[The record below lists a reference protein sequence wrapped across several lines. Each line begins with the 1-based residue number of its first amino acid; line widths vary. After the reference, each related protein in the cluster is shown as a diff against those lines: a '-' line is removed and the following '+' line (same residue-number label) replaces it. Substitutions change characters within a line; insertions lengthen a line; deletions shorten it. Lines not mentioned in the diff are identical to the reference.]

1 VKTTI
6 ESYKSRAGRIDV
18 SELDFGAFERDPLDP
33 EALRCL
39 TYMHDVELNTVCYL
53 RELLMTSA
61 HRDPEVTWF
70 LSCWVWEEMW
80 HGDAIGRVLLA
91 HGIPAGPERVRD
103 RLTRRRRRDA
113 FQLAK
118 EALYSALIGEDFVA
132 IHMAWGAINEWSAQA
147 AYARLMQRAD
157 HPVLSELLRQI
168 MRQEG
173 RHADFYASQAT
184 SRLAARRRTR
194 RLTRFTVQRFWE
206 TVGSDIMPPAEVAF
220 VVDYLFSGA
229 EGRSMAERI
238 DRRVDRLPGL
248 EGLGLAER
256 TVDRHLARPG
266 SLGSSSEVASA
277 TGSYSAGAAGSES
290 PSSWSSIDRA
300 AVRPASMAGSDRL
313 KSK

>member
-1 VKTTI
+1 MRTTI

-18 SELDFGAFERDPLDP
+18 SGLDFGSFERQPLDP

-39 TYMHDVELNTVCYL
+39 SYMHDVELNTVCYL

-80 HGDAIGRVLLA
+80 HGEAIGRVLGA
-91 HGIPAGPERVRD
+91 HGLATGSERVTD
-103 RLTRRRRRDA
+103 GLARRRRADA

-147 AYARLMQRAD
+147 AYAESMQRAD
-157 HPVLSELLRQI
+157 HPVLSELLRMI

-184 SRLAARRRTR
+184 ARLAARKRTR
-194 RLTRFTVQRFWE
+194 RLTRFTLQRYWQ
-206 TVGSDIMPPAEVAF
+206 TVGSDIMPAAEVAF
-220 VVDYLFSGA
+220 VVGYLFSGDD
-229 EGRSMAERI
+229 GRLMAERI

-248 EGLGLAER
+248 QGLSLASK
-256 TVDRHLARPG
+256 TVDRRGTLGREGHGRSAPRPFTPP
-266 SLGSSSEVASA
+266 APQA
-277 TGSYSAGAAGSES
+277 PPA
-290 PSSWSSIDRA
+290 
-300 AVRPASMAGSDRL
+300 RPASFELPSDRPR
-313 KSK
+313 SPAPIE